1 MSAPEDAD
9 LLSSAHDFGQAD
21 RFLKTLDPTAT
32 KFTFALFSEDKSN
45 PKRPIERHTSLKEA
59 WPTIIALN
67 QPGERY
73 GVFVTINET
82 DFKGRTAA
90 NIIRPRSVFIDADS
104 LDSYAKAITIIR
116 DAAVKPS
123 MLVKSSSGRMHAY
136 WLADD
141 LPLDEFK
148 PLQKALAVRFGSD
161 PQVVDLPRVMRLPG
175 TLHLKGAA
183 QRVALHAKDASPRY
197 RTAEIVEAFR
207 LDQSNVIPLDRAQR
221 ASVRLGAGFFE
232 QGLPDNHTLPR
243 YSADVVAEASAE
255 LSGGIEPQSWFDI
268 LPDADKDEA
277 LKRMLDFCPDLATG
291 GYDPWIRAL
300 MAASRSGAPNA
311 ETIARAWSAQDARH
325 TDKGFDERWESFG
338 DRPGGVSIGTL
349 IAEAGER
356 GFDRQGWRDYAEGL
370 RSASPPAATESA
382 DVSTT
387 ANKGLTTAP
396 TNATGGAAT
405 AFAPL
410 RPLSPSEASA
420 AVVQS
425 LLGAAQPIDLNTPIP
440 HRQFVLGSLLLRGE
454 VTILAAPGGRA
465 KTALATA
472 WACSL
477 SCGRALI
484 GDRIHGPPKRV
495 VYLSTEDNRPELQRR
510 FRAAAMAHSLTSS
523 DLANIQI
530 IGVDRVRF
538 TLTGGTERAP
548 TVNQNGLA
556 ALARL
561 AGEKKADVLVLDPL
575 GPLVPTGLND
585 NGLMGGLLLGL
596 KQAAV
601 GGNFALL
608 ILHHFKKG
616 GDGSAESISGA
627 SAIVNHAR
635 AALTI
640 ESMDYKS
647 AEAFGVWPGD
657 QYRWL
662 RVVSLK
668 ANLTPPASSDD
679 WLHLAS
685 VTLPNAEPPDYPY
698 GDSVQA
704 IVKPIGGPTATRLDP
719 SVQAAIEREFV
730 KCVRAAQV
738 AGNPLRPSSRGG
750 SGAPVAIDVLRG
762 VVMKATSGK
771 PNDAERIAG
780 TLLEDMEARGVIMKA
795 EVKGANR
802 NKRTR
807 IVPGPKAPAE

>member
-1 MSAPEDAD
+1 MGSNRIAG
-9 LLSSAHDFGQAD
+9 S
-21 RFLKTLDPTAT
+21 TCCPTT
-32 KFTFALFSEDKSN
+32 RDNAL
-45 PKRPIERHTSLKEA
+45 R
-59 WPTIIALN
+59 
-67 QPGERY
+67 Q
-73 GVFVTINET
+73 
-82 DFKGRTAA
+82 
-90 NIIRPRSVFIDADS
+90 
-104 LDSYAKAITIIR
+104 
-116 DAAVKPS
+116 
-123 MLVKSSSGRMHAY
+123 
-136 WLADD
+136 
-141 LPLDEFK
+141 
-148 PLQKALAVRFGSD
+148 
-161 PQVVDLPRVMRLPG
+161 
-175 TLHLKGAA
+175 
-183 QRVALHAKDASPRY
+183 
-197 RTAEIVEAFR
+197 
-207 LDQSNVIPLDRAQR
+207 
-221 ASVRLGAGFFE
+221 
-232 QGLPDNHTLPR
+232 
-243 YSADVVAEASAE
+243 
-255 LSGGIEPQSWFDI
+255 
-268 LPDADKDEA
+268 
-277 LKRMLDFCPDLATG
+277 MLDCCPDIAQG
-291 GYDPWIRAL
+291 GRDGWIRVL

-311 ETIARAWSAQDARH
+311 EAIARAWSAQDTRH
-325 TDKGFDERWESFG
+325 TDGEFDAQWTSFG
-338 DRPGGVSIGTL
+338 DRPGGVTIGTL
-349 IAEAGER
+349 IAEAEVR
-356 GFDRQGWRDYAEGL
+356 GFDREGWRDYAEDL
-370 RSASPPAATESA
+370 ASITLPAATEAA
-382 DVSTT
+382 DVS
-387 ANKGLTTAP
+387 AINDELTEGYP
-396 TNATGGAAT
+396 NATGSPARAI
-405 AFAPL
+405 PSS
-410 RPLSPSEASA
+410 RPRSPSEASA
-420 AVVQS
+420 AAARS
-425 LLGAAQPIDLNTPIP
+425 LLSAAESVDLNTRIP

-477 SCGRALI
+477 SSGRDLI
-484 GDRIHGPPKRV
+484 GDRIHGPAKRV
-495 VYLSTEDNRPELQRR
+495 VYISTEDNRAELQRR
-510 FRAAAMAHSLTSS
+510 FRAAAIAHRLTSS

-530 IGVDRVRF
+530 IGVDGVRF

-585 NGLMGGLLLGL
+585 NGLMGELLLGL

-616 GDGSAESISGA
+616 ADGSAESVSGA

-647 AEAFGVWPGD
+647 AEAFRVWPGD

-668 ANLTPPASSDD
+668 ANLTPPANRHD

-719 SVQAAIEREFV
+719 NLQAAIEREFV

-807 IVPGPKAPAE
+807 IVPGPKAPAEAE